1 MKVKHDLKKDVL
13 EFDERNKIINFE
25 KDVIK
30 FEIYNSNEI
39 LVDYI
44 PIKRL
49 LTAQKMKFSI
59 KETADLV
66 IITKE
71 TRNGKLYFLGSG
83 CTTLSSAS
91 CRRKYFDDSSI
102 RKM

>member
-1 MKVKHDLKKDVL
+1 MKVKHDLKKELL

-30 FEIYNSNEI
+30 LEIYNSNEI
-39 LVDYI
+39 LVVYT

-59 KETADLV
+59 TETADLV
-66 IITKE
+66 ILTKE
-71 TRNGKLYFLGSG
+71 TRNGKL
-83 CTTLSSAS
+83 
-91 CRRKYFDDSSI
+91 
-102 RKM
+102 

>member
-1 MKVKHDLKKDVL
+1 MTQKSNKILKVKHDLKKELL

-30 FEIYNSNEI
+30 LEIYNSNEI
-39 LVDYI
+39 LVVYT

-59 KETADLV
+59 TETADLV
-66 IITKE
+66 ILTKE
-71 TRNGKLYFLGSG
+71 TRNGKL
-83 CTTLSSAS
+83 
-91 CRRKYFDDSSI
+91 
-102 RKM
+102 

>member
-1 MKVKHDLKKDVL
+1 MKIKHDLKKDVL

-49 LTAQKMKFSI
+49 LTAQKMNFSI
-59 KETADLV
+59 K
-66 IITKE
+66 
-71 TRNGKLYFLGSG
+71 
-83 CTTLSSAS
+83 
-91 CRRKYFDDSSI
+91 
-102 RKM
+102 